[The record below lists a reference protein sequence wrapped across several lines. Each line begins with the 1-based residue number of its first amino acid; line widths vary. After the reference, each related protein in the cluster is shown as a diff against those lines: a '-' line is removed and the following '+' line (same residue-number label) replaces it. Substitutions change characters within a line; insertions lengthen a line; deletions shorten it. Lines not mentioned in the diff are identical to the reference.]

1 MNNLEYIINNW
12 QPLLL
17 VLLGLLA
24 GTIILHVSER
34 IFNIFGPKIRRII
47 FRLLFYVIILII
59 MTKYL
64 ALW

>member
-1 MNNLEYIINNW
+1 
-12 QPLLL
+12 LLL